1 MSNQSNQ
8 VMQGVLRTVPLFQ
21 GLVQEDLELLS
32 GMFTRKTYSAD
43 SVIFSQGDRAVRL
56 YILLSGEVAIQF
68 KPHDGDL
75 LDVTTISEGGVFGW
89 SSALGRDIYSSYAI
103 SCEET
108 SVLSIRGDK
117 LRQLCSSNPNTGVM
131 ILERLAAIIAERLR
145 STHKHVVAMLWD
157 GINTD
162 NGS

>member
-1 MSNQSNQ
+1 MPNQTNQ
-8 VMQGVLRTVPLFQ
+8 VMQGVLRSVPLFQ

-32 GMFTRKTYSAD
+32 GMFTRQTFPAET
-43 SVIFSQGDRAVRL
+43 VIFSQGDRAVRL
-56 YILLSGEVAIQF
+56 YVLLSGEVSIRF

-89 SSALGRDIYSSYAI
+89 SSALGRDIYSSYAV
-103 SCEET
+103 SSLET

-117 LRQLCSSNPNTGVM
+117 LRQLCNSHPNTGVM

-145 STHKHVVAMLWD
+145 STHKQVVDMLWE
-157 GINTD
+157 GVNTEK
-162 NGS
+162 